1 MYTEGVIRGF
11 ASVLVFTLALA
22 GCAGVA
28 PVPGGTDSV
37 NASYYASQDD
47 FKARVAQLQPGM
59 GEAHVLY
66 LLGRNRDELRQLNR
80 NEILSALYG
89 ANTMQMLD
97 SVREREETTA
107 FMRSLYGYQLKYKDV
122 EREHGFVNPLR
133 IRTEE
138 QGFDYTVNLIFK
150 NGLLLEKPDLSG
162 GVVHQR
168 SSSTFFDY
176 LNPGS
181 IMGRIP

>member
-1 MYTEGVIRGF
+1 MYDERVRYLYP
-11 ASVLVFTLALA
+11 VVFVMVLALA
-22 GCAGVA
+22 GCAGYA
-28 PVPGGTDSV
+28 PVPGGSDSV
-37 NASYYASQDD
+37 NASYYSSQND

-59 GEAHVLY
+59 GEAHVFY
-66 LLGRNRDELRQLNR
+66 LLGRNREELRQLNR

-89 ANTMQMLD
+89 ANTMQVMD
-97 SVREREETTA
+97 SITEREETTA
-107 FMRSLYGYQLKYKDV
+107 FMRSLYGYQLKYRDV

-138 QGFDYTVNLIFK
+138 AGFDYTVNLIFK
-150 NGLLLEKPDLSG
+150 NGMLLEKPDLSG
-162 GVVHQR
+162 GVVQER

-181 IMGRIP
+181 LIGRIP

>member
-1 MYTEGVIRGF
+1 MLF
-11 ASVLVFTLALA
+11 LVLALA

-28 PVPGGTDSV
+28 PVPGGSDSV
-37 NASYYASQDD
+37 NASYYPSPDD
-47 FKARVAQLQPGM
+47 FKAKVGQLQPGM
-59 GEAHVLY
+59 GEGHVLM
-66 LLGRNRDELRQLNR
+66 LLGRRPEELRQLNR

-89 ANTMQMLD
+89 ANTMQVMD
-97 SVREREETTA
+97 SISEREETTA
-107 FMRSLYGYQLKYKDV
+107 FMRQLYGYQLKYRDV

-138 QGFDYTVNLIFK
+138 DGFDYTVNLIFK

-162 GVVHQR
+162 GVVHER

-181 IMGRIP
+181 LMGRIP